1 MIMSRLAKRTII
13 LLLALLPL
21 ACVTTPE
28 LHFYALDAAP
38 AAPLAEPGILVL
50 AVGPID
56 LPRYLDRPQIVT
68 RAGGN
73 RLNVDEF
80 NRWGGPLDEE
90 ISRALAARIGQ
101 RLQTQRIYS
110 YPSRLA
116 ADIDYRVALDIRAF
130 DGPLGGEVSLD
141 VAWSI
146 VADRSGDILRT
157 EQRVFRGSSSG
168 AGYDGYAAAMS
179 EALAALGDELA
190 RTLRGLPRPAAVR

>member
-1 MIMSRLAKRTII
+1 MSRLARRAFL

-21 ACVTTPE
+21 ACTTTPDSR
-28 LHFYALDAAP
+28 FYALNASRPDPDPQASV
-38 AAPLAEPGILVL
+38 LVL
-50 AVGPID
+50 AVGPVD

-73 RLNVDEF
+73 QLNVDEF
-80 NRWGGPLDEE
+80 NRWGGALDEE
-90 ISRALAARIGQ
+90 ISRMLAEHIGH

-116 ADIDYRVALDIRAF
+116 ADIDYRVALDIRGF
-130 DGPLGGEVSLD
+130 DGPLGGEVNLD

-146 VADRSGDILRT
+146 IADRSGDILRT
-157 EQRVFRGSSSG
+157 NQRVFRGSSRG
-168 AGYDGYAAAMS
+168 ADYEGYVAAMS

-190 RTLRGLPRPAAVR
+190 RTLRGLPLPDAGR